1 MFNNGGS
8 MNHVKIFMGI
18 WSACMI
24 SVISVFGL
32 FKLGS
37 YMFHVE
43 PSKDTPTPTQQN
55 IAECW
60 KAGGV
65 PEMDTNGDYD
75 DFKTCKKEPNLKDK
89 D

>member
-1 MFNNGGS
+1 MAS
-8 MNHVKIFMGI
+8 VRIFTGI
-18 WSACMI
+18 WAAT
-24 SVISVFGL
+24 VISVVSIFCL

-43 PSKDTPTPTQQN
+43 PTGSKTQTSITGIN
-55 IAECW
+55 VAECW

-75 DFKTCKKEPNLKDK
+75 DFKTCKKEQK
-89 D
+89 